1 MRTSRLLP
9 APLALFAA
17 CSNVTATDPRN
28 STATPVAGGSGSIH
42 EANAQNA
49 TVIQVSVAGGAGKVL

>member
-1 MRTSRLLP
+1 MRQSCLLP
-9 APLALFAA
+9 APLALFVA
-17 CSNVTATDPRN
+17 CSNEKATDPRN
-28 STATPVAGGSGSIH
+28 STATPGAGGSGKVH